1 MSITSI
7 TIANFKCIREP
18 IRIEFKPVTLL
29 FGPNSSGKST
39 ILQALHYAREVFER
53 ENVDPGQT
61 IGGGK
66 PLDLGGFEN
75 LVCNHDLSLP
85 IIIKFDLDLIDE
97 DLPVYV
103 PKEYISGGIPYLDE
117 LAEASGYASRTT
129 KTAWV
134 EIRICYSD
142 WLQKPIVDTY
152 EVGINDNLLARITAS
167 KDGKQVILSYY
178 DWDYTGHD
186 DVATE
191 VQPDF
196 IENNVPLNIFGQ
208 RSALPRWG
216 QPLDIEGSVKYSD
229 LVDDN
234 DPKGVGRYLIDYGF
248 SKMHTW
254 VVGPGE
260 MVRDALRK
268 LLYIGP
274 LRELPPRNY
283 LPERSP
289 DAARWS
295 SGIMGWDILY
305 RAEKSFIK
313 DTNRW
318 LTRKDRL
325 NSGYRIEVKRFKELD
340 INDPI
345 TLMLSEGPGLEEIEI
360 VQSRVNDLPV
370 KSRVAIREEITGIEL
385 MPQDVGIGIS
395 QVLPVI
401 VGALHVKDGI
411 FSIEQPELHIH
422 PAFQVALGD
431 LFVSQVQE
439 KTVCFLLETHSEHLM
454 LRFLRRIRETSED
467 ELPPGKWP
475 LKPEQL
481 AIYYVEQGEKGVT
494 LTKIRVDK
502 DGEFIDRWPKG
513 FFSER
518 AEELF

>member
-1 MSITSI
+1 MPITAI
-7 TIANFKCIREP
+7 TIENFKCIQEP
-18 IRIEFKPVTLL
+18 VRIEFKPVTLL

-75 LVCNHDLSLP
+75 LVCNHNLSLP
-85 IIIKFDLDLIDE
+85 IIIKLDLDLKDE

-103 PKEYISGGIPYLDE
+103 PKEYISGGVPYLDE
-117 LAEASGYASRTT
+117 LAEASGHASRTT

-134 EIRICYSD
+134 EIRICYSN
-142 WLQKPIVDTY
+142 WLKKPIVDSY

-167 KDGKQVILSYY
+167 KDGRQIMLSYY
-178 DWDYTGHD
+178 DWDYTGND
-186 DVATE
+186 DVDIE
-191 VQPDF
+191 VQPGFNEKEHSD
-196 IENNVPLNIFGQ
+196 VPLNIFGQ
-208 RSALPRWG
+208 LSALPRWG
-216 QPLDIEGSVKYSD
+216 QPLDIESSVKYSD
-229 LVDDN
+229 LDD
-234 DPKGVGRYLIDYGF
+234 DMARYFTDYGL

-254 VVGPGE
+254 IVGPGE

-295 SGIMGWDILY
+295 SGIMSWDVLY

-313 DTNRW
+313 EINQW

-345 TLMLSEGPGLEEIEI
+345 TMMLSGGPGLEEVEI
-360 VQSRVNDLPV
+360 IQSRVNDLPV
-370 KSRVAIREEITGIEL
+370 KSRVAIREEMTGIEL

-401 VGALHVKDGI
+401 VGALYVKEGI

-431 LFVSQVQE
+431 LFISQIQE
-439 KTVCFLLETHSEHLM
+439 KNVSFLLETHSEHLM

-475 LKPEQL
+475 LKPDQL
-481 AIYYVEQGEKGVT
+481 AVYYLEQSDKGVKT
-494 LTKIRVDK
+494 TKIRIDE
-502 DGEFIDRWPKG
+502 DGEFIDCWPKG
-513 FFSER
+513 FFDER
-518 AEELF
+518 EDELLY